1 MLKDILSQFGLIEEQ
16 CKITKL
22 GTGLINHTWVIDNG
36 EQKFILQ
43 RINHNVFKQPEIIDQ
58 NTSSIDLFFKK
69 FYPEYL
75 FVSAV
80 PTLQGETLIQHSN
93 GYFRLSNFI
102 KDSVTITTVA
112 NAEQAYEAAK
122 QFGRFTALLSDFN
135 LKNLGITLPDF
146 HNLTLRFKQF
156 EDAITNGN
164 PDRVKQTQDEIDK
177 LFALKDI
184 VDTYNNIIGNNT
196 IPLRVIHH
204 DTKISNVLFDQ
215 HGKGLCVIDLDTVMP
230 GYFISDVGDMMRT
243 YLSPAN
249 EEVQDLN
256 QVSVRLEMFRAI
268 FEGYMSELSDKLTAT
283 EKELFIYSGKFI
295 IYMQA
300 LRFLTDY
307 LNNDTYYGAVYPEH
321 NLSRAKNQ
329 IKLLEEYIGAEKDF
343 EKIINASVSP
353 GV

>member
-1 MLKDILSQFGLIEEQ
+1 
-16 CKITKL
+16 
-22 GTGLINHTWVIDNG
+22 
-36 EQKFILQ
+36 
-43 RINHNVFKQPEIIDQ
+43 
-58 NTSSIDLFFKK
+58 
-69 FYPEYL
+69 
-75 FVSAV
+75 
-80 PTLQGETLIQHSN
+80 
-93 GYFRLSNFI
+93 
-102 KDSVTITTVA
+102 
-112 NAEQAYEAAK
+112 
-122 QFGRFTALLSDFN
+122 
-135 LKNLGITLPDF
+135 
-146 HNLTLRFKQF
+146 
-156 EDAITNGN
+156 
-164 PDRVKQTQDEIDK
+164 
-177 LFALKDI
+177 
-184 VDTYNNIIGNNT
+184 
-196 IPLRVIHH
+196 
-204 DTKISNVLFDQ
+204 Q
-215 HGKGLCVIDLDTVMP
+215 HGKGSCVIDLDTVMP
-230 GYFISDVGDMMRT
+230 GYLISDVGDMMRT